1 MIIGHERIISVLEQ
15 LLSSKSAIPHAFL
28 FHGPEGVG
36 KRTVAS
42 AFLEGI
48 LCGQNKFGG
57 CAARPPKFSS
67 EKFGAVCPAC
77 AEKARLGQSR
87 DFKIISPDEDGIIS
101 IDSVR
106 EILVFLS
113 RKPGISATQAV
124 LIDQAGR
131 LTEEAVA
138 ALLKILEEPPD
149 NSKLVL
155 VAERPGEI
163 PATILSRLV
172 PIRFSFVPENE
183 MSVFSEQVRRIAG
196 GRPGLA
202 QRLSQDRGLLR
213 RLEMLLVRA
222 RDALS
227 ADAAHKILLA
237 SELAEDSAAREF
249 CLYYWLQI
257 LRRRF
262 GENDSAGRRAAAGN
276 AKLILAASLAP
287 SGAGAGTRL
296 VIENALLGLTK
307 NVESRI

>member
-36 KRTVAS
+36 KRTIAS
-42 AFLEGI
+42 AFLEGV

-57 CAARPPKFSS
+57 CA
-67 EKFGAVCPAC
+67 VCPAC
-77 AEKARLGQSR
+77 VEKAQLGHSR
-87 DFKIISPDEDGIIS
+87 DFKIISPDENGIIS

-106 EILVFLS
+106 AISIFLS
-113 RKPGISATQAV
+113 RKPGISAAEAV

-131 LTEEAVA
+131 LTEEAVT

-172 PIRFSFVPENE
+172 PIRFSFVPENQ
-183 MSVFSEQVRRIAG
+183 MGVFSEQVRRIAG

-202 QRLSQDRGLLR
+202 KRLSQDPDLLR
-213 RLEMLLVRA
+213 RLERLLARA
-222 RDALS
+222 EAVLG
-227 ADAAHKILLA
+227 ADAAHKILFA
-237 SELAEDSAAREF
+237 GELAEDSAARESCF
-249 CLYYWLQI
+249 YHWLEI

-262 GENDSAGRRAAAGN
+262 DQNNSVGRRVAAMN
-276 AKLILAASLAP
+276 AKLILGASLAP
-287 SGAGAGTRL
+287 SGTGAGTRL

-307 NVESRI
+307 NVESRM